1 MYGPPARKER
11 VFPPKAV
18 PRDQGIFYKFELKI
32 TGRTQKIQIT
42 EGISVIKSL
51 HFPCYLYKR
60 SILALYKVN
69 RHERRNGVSL

>member
-1 MYGPPARKER
+1 MCGTTVRKEH
-11 VFPPKAV
+11 VFRLRAV
-18 PRDQGIFYKFELKI
+18 PQDQGIFYEFELKI
-32 TGRTQKIQIT
+32 TGRTQKIHIT
-42 EGISVIKSL
+42 EGCSVIKSL